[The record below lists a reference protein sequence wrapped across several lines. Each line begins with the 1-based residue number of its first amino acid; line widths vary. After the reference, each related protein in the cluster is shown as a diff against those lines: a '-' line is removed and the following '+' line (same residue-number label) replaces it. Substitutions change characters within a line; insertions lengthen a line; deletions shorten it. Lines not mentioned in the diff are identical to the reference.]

1 MRLNQISDNE
11 GARRPRKRL
20 GRGIGSGLGKTAGRG
35 GKGQTARSG
44 GAKAGFEGGQ
54 MPIYRRLPKRGFN
67 NPFPVDYNEIN
78 LGRIQQAVDAKKI
91 DVAAPVTL
99 DSLVKAGVIAKARA
113 GVRLLGQGELKAK
126 LAFEVHHAS
135 KGAIAAV
142 EKAGGSIKML
152 KPVKPETEPKKDAKA
167 AKGEVKAP
175 GGEAKAPKAEA
186 KAAKEEKPAKEAKAP
201 KAEAAKDEK
210 PAKAP
215 KKEKPAKPE

>member
-67 NPFPVDYNEIN
+67 NPFPVKYNEIN

-91 DVAAPVTL
+91 DVSAPVTV
-99 DSLVKAGVIAKARA
+99 DALVKAGVVSKARA
-113 GVRLLGQGELKAK
+113 GLRLLGTGELKAK

-142 EKAGGSIKML
+142 EKAGGSVKML
-152 KPVKPETEPKKDAKA
+152 KPPKPEAEPKAKAKDAKP
-167 AKGEVKAP
+167 AKA
-175 GGEAKAPKAEA
+175 EAKAPKAEEKAPKGEA
-186 KAAKEEKPAKEAKAP
+186 KAAKQDEKAAKPA
-201 KAEAAKDEK
+201 
-210 PAKAP
+210 

>member
-67 NPFPVDYNEIN
+67 NPFPVEFNEIN

-91 DVAAPVTL
+91 DAAAPVTI
-99 DSLVKAGVIAKARA
+99 DTLVKAGVVSKARA
-113 GVRLLGQGELKAK
+113 GLRLLGSGEFKAK

-142 EKAGGSIKML
+142 EKAGGSVKML
-152 KPVKPETEPKKDAKA
+152 KPAKPEAEPKKEAKA
-167 AKGEVKAP
+167 PKP
-175 GGEAKAPKAEA
+175 EAKAPKAEA
-186 KAAKEEKPAKEAKAP
+186 KAPKGEAKAA
-201 KAEAAKDEK
+201 KAEAKAAKPEAEK
-210 PAKAP
+210 G
-215 KKEKPAKPE
+215 EKPAKPAKKKEDKPAKPE

>member
-67 NPFPVDYNEIN
+67 NPFPVEYNEIN

-91 DVAAPVTL
+91 DVSAPVTI
-99 DSLVKAGVIAKARA
+99 DSLVKAGVVSKPRA
-113 GVRLLGQGELKAK
+113 GLRLLGSGELKAK
-126 LAFEVHHAS
+126 LAFEVHYAS

-142 EKAGGSIKML
+142 EKAGGSVKVLRPAKVEDEHL
-152 KPVKPETEPKKDAKA
+152 KAAKA
-167 AKGEVKAP
+167 AKAAKLANLTKPEPKAETKP
-175 GGEAKAPKAEA
+175 AKADAKPAKAEA
-186 KAAKEEKPAKEAKAP
+186 KA
-201 KAEAAKDEK
+201 DEK

>member
-11 GARRPRKRL
+11 GARHPRKRL

-67 NPFPVDYNEIN
+67 NPFPVKYNEIN
-78 LGRIQQAVDAKKI
+78 LDRIQQAVDAK
-91 DVAAPVTL
+91 TL
-99 DSLVKAGVIAKARA
+99 DAASPITLEALAKAGIVSKARA
-113 GVRLLGQGELKAK
+113 GLRLLGRGELKSK

-142 EKAGGSIKML
+142 EKAGGSVKVL
-152 KPVKPETEPKKDAKA
+152 KPAKPEAEHVKEAKPAKPDAKA
-167 AKGEVKAP
+167 SKQ
-175 GGEAKAPKAEA
+175 EAKAPKEA
-186 KAAKEEKPAKEAKAP
+186 KAAKQDEKPAAKAKKEEKPAKSK
-201 KAEAAKDEK
+201 
-210 PAKAP
+210 
-215 KKEKPAKPE
+215 

>member
-1 MRLNQISDNE
+1 MRLNQLSDNE

-67 NPFPVDYNEIN
+67 NPFPIEYNEIN

-91 DVAAPVTL
+91 DVGAPVTIA
-99 DSLVKAGVIAKARA
+99 SLVKAGVVSKPRA
-113 GVRLLGQGELKAK
+113 GLRLLGSGELKAK

-142 EKAGGSIKML
+142 EKAGGSVKML
-152 KPVKPETEPKKDAKA
+152 KPVEPEAPKKEAKA
-167 AKGEVKAP
+167 PKGEVKAP
-175 GGEAKAPKAEA
+175 AAEAKASKSQAKAPKSD
-186 KAAKEEKPAKEAKAP
+186 AP
-201 KAEAAKDEK
+201 KDEK